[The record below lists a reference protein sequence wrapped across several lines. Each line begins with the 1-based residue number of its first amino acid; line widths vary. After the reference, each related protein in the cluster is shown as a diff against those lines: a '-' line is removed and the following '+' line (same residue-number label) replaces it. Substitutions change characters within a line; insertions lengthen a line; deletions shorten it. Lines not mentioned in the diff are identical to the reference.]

1 MPTKKTIKPKTKL
14 TKKKTVRKKKDKG
27 GRPVFNGRSE
37 KAVILKLKR
46 AFEQGCTIKEARV
59 YASISKTSYYNLIER
74 KPKLKDEFEDLKVK
88 PVLLARTEV
97 VKGIKDDKEFA
108 FKFLQ
113 VRKKDE
119 FAPHSTFT
127 GDVKVEKLSDERKAS
142 IMERLKKWK

>member
-1 MPTKKTIKPKTKL
+1 MTIKKTIKPKTKV
-14 TKKKTVRKKKDKG
+14 TKRKTVKKRKSNA
-27 GRPVFNGRSE
+27 GRKELDGRSE
-37 KAVILKLKR
+37 KAVVLKLKR

-59 YASISKTSYYNLIER
+59 YASISKTAYYNLIER

-119 FAPHSTFT
+119 FAPHSTFK
-127 GDVKVEKLSDERKAS
+127 GEVQVEKLSDERKAG